1 MKLVV
6 TPDGKEVDSSS
17 EEWRAW
23 CEAKH
28 VIKITKLS
36 ARQEYIASVRKVR
49 NDKAAN
55 DLMAKVLIIWKL
67 NKN

>member
-1 MKLVV
+1 MNPVK
-6 TPDGKEVDSSS
+6 TPLGEIIDSSS

-23 CEAKH
+23 CEAQH
-28 VIKITKLS
+28 VTKITKLS